1 MKLWVWRGIRI
12 EVPDDWEMLLF
23 SREARAGRCAF
34 ADRYQFR
41 LEFSWRQ
48 GNARPDMERMLSDY
62 LGKLRLEGTVPDA
75 REVRNGPF
83 RGIEGRQEGI
93 PTSRFGLYLE
103 RLGCLVELVFLWPE
117 ARDADL
123 ERAVLGSIE
132 PELPWAQGLQ
142 HWRAFGLDVLTP
154 GSLTLSE
161 CRNEPANAALTF
173 TSPRSQTTE
182 RFMRLGLVEEWLE
195 WPIEQWLR
203 SRTPRDATITAVEAT
218 SEGGHERVVLTGRRR
233 PGFLRK
239 AAPYVATAW
248 RCPADGR
255 LYAMT
260 SCGSDAPSLGHRL
273 SCCSE
278 MELRA

>member
-1 MKLWVWRGIRI
+1 MNLWVWRGIRL

-132 PELPWAQGLQ
+132 PELPWGLAGLRPGRADPGVADPQRVSQRAGQRRSDLHESSLPDDRAIHAARAGGGVAGVADRAMAAQPDAPRRHDHRGRSDERGRP
-142 HWRAFGLDVLTP
+142 RAGGVDWAASAGVPSQGGALCGNRVALP
-154 GSLTLSE
+154 G
-161 CRNEPANAALTF
+161 RRAALCDD
-173 TSPRSQTTE
+173 
-182 RFMRLGLVEEWLE
+182 L
-195 WPIEQWLR
+195 LR
-203 SRTPRDATITAVEAT
+203 VGCPV
-218 SEGGHERVVLTGRRR
+218 TG
-233 PGFLRK
+233 P
-239 AAPYVATAW
+239 
-248 RCPADGR
+248 
-255 LYAMT
+255 
-260 SCGSDAPSLGHRL
+260 
-273 SCCSE
+273 
-278 MELRA
+278 